1 MIRAFWSKIV
11 SQAKQAILLVE
22 DDSNDVLL
30 VQRAFRLA
38 QFGGSIKIVSD
49 GEEAVSYLSRQPPYE
64 NRELHPFP
72 LLLLLDLKLP
82 RRSGLEVL
90 EWLRQQ
96 PELKRLLVV
105 VLTASRESL
114 DVKKAYD
121 LGVNS
126 YLVKPVLFEDLVI
139 LMNNLG
145 TYWFK
150 LNENPEVFNGWNS

>member
-1 MIRAFWSKIV
+1 MLK
-11 SQAKQAILLVE
+11 AKPAILLVE

-38 QFGGSIKIVSD
+38 QFSCPIKIVSD
-49 GEEAVSYLSRQPPYE
+49 GEEAISYLSRQPPYE
-64 NRELHPFP
+64 NSELHPLP
-72 LLLLLDLKLP
+72 LLILLDLKLP

-105 VLTASRESL
+105 ILTASRESP

-126 YLVKPVLFEDLVI
+126 YLVKPVSFEELVI
-139 LMNNLG
+139 LINQVA
-145 TYWFK
+145 TYWFNF
-150 LNENPEVFNGWNS
+150 NESPEVFNGWNR